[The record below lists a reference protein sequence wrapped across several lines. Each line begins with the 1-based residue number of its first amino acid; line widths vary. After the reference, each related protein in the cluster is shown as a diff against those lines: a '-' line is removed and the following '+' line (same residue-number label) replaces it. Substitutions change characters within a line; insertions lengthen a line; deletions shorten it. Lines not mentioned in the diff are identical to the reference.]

1 MERLFEV
8 VICQNRRLA
17 GGFLLPLRR
26 EGAPGFAGRR
36 MILDFPEP
44 STCPESGRMLSALRR
59 FLNDM
64 SASEDHAEVGEDEV
78 QLAAAAL
85 LFHVI
90 AVDGMAS
97 EEERAKLEGL
107 LERRFDLGPDEARS
121 LVSAAE
127 EADAE
132 AVDLY
137 GFTSILKRRLDE
149 ADRERIVEMMWKLV
163 FADGAVHE
171 FEDNVVWR
179 VAELLAVPSQTRIR
193 LKQAA
198 RGHAG

>member
-1 MERLFEV
+1 
-8 VICQNRRLA
+8 
-17 GGFLLPLRR
+17 
-26 EGAPGFAGRR
+26 
-36 MILDFPEP
+36 
-44 STCPESGRMLSALRR
+44 MLSALRR
-59 FLNDM
+59 FLSDM
-64 SASEDHAEVGEDEV
+64 SAGDDHAEVGEDEV

-97 EEERAKLEGL
+97 EDERTQLTAL

-121 LVSAAE
+121 LLKAAE
-127 EADAE
+127 DADAE

-137 GFTSILKRRLDE
+137 AFTSVLKRRLDE

-163 FADGAVHE
+163 YSDGAVHE

-179 VAELLAVPSQTRIR
+179 VAELLAVSSQTRIR
-193 LKQAA
+193 LKKAV
-198 RGHAG
+198 RGDAG